1 MPETLAFIPTR
12 DAALAL
18 MAEFI
23 PVAGRY
29 GAERNFVRPGHL
41 NISRLSPWV
50 QKRLLLEEEI
60 VAAARATSVL
70 LPVPPSIEI
79 SVPQ

>member
-1 MPETLAFIPTR
+1 MSAPLAFIPTR
-12 DAALAL
+12 AAALARL
-18 MAEFI
+18 AEFL

-29 GAERNFVRPGHL
+29 GAERNFVRPGHP

-60 VAAARATSVL
+60 VAAARDYPWGQA
-70 LPVPPSIEI
+70 VP
-79 SVPQ
+79 